1 MKRKYQMR
9 ETVAITTN
17 KNKIKGIMNGH
28 YVIIINNEHCV
39 YILAN
44 LAVKQKH
51 QTQPKAL
58 TTLTLS
64 LILQI
69 FVIFKNNF
77 FLKIPQQKNLSKV
90 LTFDKKQRNCNIQR
104 RSLYNSRLKKLLNVK
119 SRNSIFR
126 KGLIQGRLPIEH
138 FFVLF
143 IL

>member
-1 MKRKYQMR
+1 
-9 ETVAITTN
+9 
-17 KNKIKGIMNGH
+17 MNGH

-77 FLKIPQQKNLSKV
+77 FLKIPQQK
-90 LTFDKKQRNCNIQR
+90 TFRKFSHLIKKQRNYNIQR

-119 SRNSIFR
+119 SRIQIFSIFLFFYSLMTNCFE
-126 KGLIQGRLPIEH
+126 KETLIKNLWAHKQNAS
-138 FFVLF
+138 
-143 IL
+143 